1 MARRKNTL
9 TTADIFANKVNLV
22 PILREKTVD
31 KIGRNAVEYFVRDLS
46 SREEWTKKTEDNMK
60 LALQISEEKSTP
72 WPDAANIKHP
82 MLTLSAIQFA
92 ARVSLFQGQD
102 VAKAKVIG
110 YDETGEKADRVI
122 RIGKHMSYQLKDRM
136 DGWEDDNDRMM
147 HALPII
153 GCMYKKTYYCAVDK
167 INKSELVY
175 PRELVYDYYAK
186 SVEKA
191 QRKTHIL
198 WLTKND
204 IIERVRTG
212 VFIDADLDSNEE
224 SITPF
229 RTDLADNFEGLEN
242 DSENAPREFLEQHCF
257 LDLDGDGYSE
267 PYVAT
272 VDSATSTLC
281 RLVPRYN
288 QESITKTGS
297 KISRIKPKE
306 YFTQYSFIPD
316 PNGGNLGIG
325 FGHLQ
330 GPIVDVVNTLINQ
343 LLDAGTLSN
352 MQSGFIGK
360 GLRTKAG
367 NLDFEPGEWKQ
378 VQATGEELSRN
389 IVPLPVREPS
399 NVLFMLLG
407 MMVEGGERVGS
418 ITDAIVGD
426 NPPAN
431 QPATTTLATI
441 EQGMK
446 VFKKI
451 HMRLYRAFTREF
463 RKLYDLNK
471 EYLDDQEYFD
481 VLDIPEHM
489 MKKLM
494 PITQELANKRG
505 GMIVL
510 KSDYKGDDTGVTP
523 SADPNV
529 MTEAERMQ
537 KVEVLF
543 QTMQL
548 GWNPE
553 VIKKRFV
560 EAMDLPN
567 PDELMQPP
575 PPPPEDPKIVIE
587 KMRLEMQGQQLQLEA
602 SKFEAEMKLKQ
613 MEMQVEAKRL
623 ESEIEKTK
631 IEGAMILTE
640 MEKVKAESGT
650 GDNSEEILMKYRIQL
665 EQLEQDRHFK
675 EEDLKIRK
683 AELRIKRAEVRVKDK
698 VANKPKEVK
707 SA

>member
-1 MARRKNTL
+1 
-9 TTADIFANKVNLV
+9 
-22 PILREKTVD
+22 
-31 KIGRNAVEYFVRDLS
+31 
-46 SREEWTKKTEDNMK
+46 
-60 LALQISEEKSTP
+60 
-72 WPDAANIKHP
+72 
-82 MLTLSAIQFA
+82 
-92 ARVSLFQGQD
+92 
-102 VAKAKVIG
+102 
-110 YDETGEKADRVI
+110 
-122 RIGKHMSYQLKDRM
+122 
-136 DGWEDDNDRMM
+136 
-147 HALPII
+147 
-153 GCMYKKTYYCAVDK
+153 
-167 INKSELVY
+167 
-175 PRELVYDYYAK
+175 
-186 SVEKA
+186 
-191 QRKTHIL
+191 
-198 WLTKND
+198 
-204 IIERVRTG
+204 
-212 VFIDADLDSNEE
+212 
-224 SITPF
+224 
-229 RTDLADNFEGLEN
+229 
-242 DSENAPREFLEQHCF
+242 
-257 LDLDGDGYSE
+257 
-267 PYVAT
+267 
-272 VDSATSTLC
+272 
-281 RLVPRYN
+281 
-288 QESITKTGS
+288 
-297 KISRIKPKE
+297 
-306 YFTQYSFIPD
+306 
-316 PNGGNLGIG
+316 
-325 FGHLQ
+325 
-330 GPIVDVVNTLINQ
+330 
-343 LLDAGTLSN
+343 
-352 MQSGFIGK
+352 
-360 GLRTKAG
+360 
-367 NLDFEPGEWKQ
+367 
-378 VQATGEELSRN
+378 
-389 IVPLPVREPS
+389 
-399 NVLFMLLG
+399 
-407 MMVEGGERVGS
+407 
-418 ITDAIVGD
+418 
-426 NPPAN
+426 
-431 QPATTTLATI
+431 
-441 EQGMK
+441 MK